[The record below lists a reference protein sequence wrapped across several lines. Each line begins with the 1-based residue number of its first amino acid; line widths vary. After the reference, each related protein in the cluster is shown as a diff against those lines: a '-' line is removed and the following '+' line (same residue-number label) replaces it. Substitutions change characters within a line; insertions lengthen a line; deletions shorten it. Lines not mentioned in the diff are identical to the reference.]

1 MPRSLGNPFAIT
13 EPRGWPVK
21 STVKRI
27 AVLVPDQESYPTVM
41 GVVRYGREHGNW
53 NVFVDLDG
61 DLAGFRRIPS
71 WKGDG
76 VIAHVGTRERAK
88 TILNLR
94 VPVVNISSAIEHLPI
109 PRVTTDQEAIGRI
122 AAEHLLERGC
132 TRFAFVGVKGLWYSQ
147 LRRQGFEQRIK
158 AAGFACDTLDV
169 EQESQSLLFWGLG
182 TGPLTRWLK
191 SLKPPVG
198 IMAAFDYLGAT
209 IVQLCGAIGVRVPYD
224 AAVVGTDNYLTV
236 CESTEVPL
244 SSVSR
249 DWFQQGYAA
258 AALLDRLMRGKKPP
272 RHDTLIPPGAVIQ
285 RRSTD
290 VLVTDCPE
298 LAPGIRYIQEHLAE
312 PFGTK
317 ALVRELGMSRRWLY
331 QQFERSLNCTP
342 YEYIMRLRLDRAKQL
357 LARPE
362 NLALGE
368 IARACGFSSER
379 HLRAAMTRFLGMPPS
394 EYRRQ
399 VAGKPASGT
408 PRRL

>member
-1 MPRSLGNPFAIT
+1 
-13 EPRGWPVK
+13 
-21 STVKRI
+21 
-27 AVLVPDQESYPTVM
+27 M
-41 GVVRYGREHGNW
+41 GVVHYGREHGNW

-61 DLAGFRRIPS
+61 DLAGFRRIPA

-76 VIAHVGTRERAK
+76 VIAHVGTLERAR
-88 TILNLR
+88 TIVNLR
-94 VPVVNISSAIEHLPI
+94 LPVVNISSAIERLPI
-109 PRVTTDQEAIGRI
+109 PRVTTDQEAIGKV
-122 AAEHLLERGC
+122 AADHLLERGC

-147 LRRQGFEQRIK
+147 LRRQGFEDRLT
-158 AAGFACDTLDV
+158 AAGFTCDVLDI
-169 EQESQSLLFWGLG
+169 EQESQSMLFWGRG
-182 TGPLTRWLK
+182 TEPITHWLK
-191 SLKPPVG
+191 SLRPPVG

-209 IVQLCGAIGVRVPYD
+209 VVQICNAIGLRVPYD

-258 AALLDRLMRGKKPP
+258 AALLDRLMRGRKPP
-272 RHDTLIPPGAVIQ
+272 KHDTLIPPGAVVQ

-298 LAPGIRYIQEHLAE
+298 LAPGIRYIQEHLSE

-331 QQFERSLNCTP
+331 KQFEKSLNCTP

-357 LARPE
+357 LSCPE
-362 NLALGE
+362 AVPLKDV
-368 IARACGFSSER
+368 ARACGFSSER
-379 HLRAAMTRFLGMPPS
+379 HLRAAMTRFMGLAPS

-399 VAGKPASGT
+399 CAKKPSSVSK
-408 PRRL
+408 PRR